1 VIQGEVNLVTADSW
15 DLSLQDGFS
24 ASGMTYHELWLRQ
37 VAAGGNAS
45 LREVI
50 ADVGGLREP
59 DAHHH
64 NILAQAINEYFVE
77 RGGNHPVAYRDRSPQ
92 W

>member
-1 VIQGEVNLVTADSW
+1 MTTDGWN
-15 DLSLQDGFS
+15 LSLLEGFG
-24 ASGMTYHELWLRQ
+24 ASGMTYRELWLRQ

-50 ADVGGLREP
+50 AGVSGVREP
-59 DAHHH
+59 GAHEH

-77 RGGNHPVAYRDRSPQ
+77 RGGNHPVAYRDRARQ
-92 W
+92 R